1 MNGLIGKKI
10 GMTRIFD
17 EAGCQIPVTAIEV
30 GPCVVVQ
37 RKTADKDGYEAVQ
50 LGFEDQKESRLSKAE
65 AGHFKKND
73 LDAKRVLREVRLESA
88 ADETK
93 VGDTFDA
100 ALFEGVAY
108 VDVIGTTKGRGFQG
122 VVKRHNMS
130 GGRASHGSGMH
141 RRPGSIGMCI
151 SPARVL
157 KGKRMPGQMGSKRRT
172 VQNLKVIQ
180 IRQGDNLLLVRGSI
194 PGPAGSVVFVKKSL
208 KKANKPS

>member
-17 EAGCQIPVTAIEV
+17 ETGCQIPVTAIEV